1 MKKLPIWILLTVFIL
16 SISPGVFAAIDDNVL
31 TVPTN
36 IKRTHQV
43 TEIEFNSVV
52 SILHRIYKPIIDEKS
67 GLNFIMAADWQD
79 ETVNAYATREAETWT
94 VHVAGGIARAPGM
107 TKDSLALIVCHEIG
121 HHLGGAPRTFLFDGW
136 PAAEGQAD
144 YWAASKCL
152 KNYYRELDS
161 EEAIISSELP
171 AKAIQDCNSVYK
183 DYSQLKICIKT
194 MKANLSFSNFL
205 NALPDIKVLTSL
217 ESSDPREVKGTNT
230 NHYPRA
236 QCRVDTI
243 YQGALCNIDA
253 NVATSESDAKI
264 GHCNDT
270 TKPGTRPRCWYRPQ

>member
-1 MKKLPIWILLTVFIL
+1 MKKFHFWVLFTLFIMTGL
-16 SISPGVFAAIDDNVL
+16 KPLKAAIVDNVL
-31 TVPTN
+31 TVPENLRSSHT
-36 IKRTHQV
+36 V
-43 TEIEFNSVV
+43 TELEFNSVA
-52 SILHRIYKPIIDEKS
+52 SILHKIYSPIILEKS
-67 GLNFIMAADWQD
+67 GLKFIMAADWKD
-79 ETVNAYATREAETWT
+79 DTVNAYATREVETWT
-94 VHVAGGIARAPGM
+94 VHVAGGIARATGM
-107 TKDSLALIVCHEIG
+107 SKDSLALIVCHEIG

-152 KNYYRELDS
+152 KNYYKELHHQ
-161 EEAIISSELP
+161 EAVISSELP
-171 AKAIQDCNSVYK
+171 AKALQDCSSVYK
-183 DYSQLKICIKT
+183 DYSELKICIKT
-194 MKANLSFSNFL
+194 MKANLDFSTFL
-205 NALPDIKVLTSL
+205 NALPDVKNPTSL
-217 ESSDPREVKGTNT
+217 EDVDPREVKGTNT